1 MTIGSFLLI
10 YSLEES
16 WIVVSLLDFC
26 EESYVKIKTIVKSCD
41 PSQKAKMSRVLSQED
56 T

>member
-10 YSLEES
+10 YSFEES
-16 WIVVSLLDFC
+16 WIVVSLLDFF
-26 EESYVKIKTIVKSCD
+26 EESYVKIKTIVKI
-41 PSQKAKMSRVLSQED
+41 KAIMSRVLSQED